1 MAFDSS
7 YLLTQVKVKASP
19 PEGRYSDAEILQL
32 ANDCMISH
40 VVPMIISLKEEFYV
54 TPESQ
59 NITANVSNYPI
70 PYRALGLSLRE
81 VKKIQNNRILDLDR
95 MSPEDI
101 ITTETSDNTEGF
113 YLQGQDVVLYPTPS
127 STQDILKLY
136 YFLTPSRIVTVSEC
150 AAITAIDTGT
160 GIVTATPPT
169 SWTTSNLLDF
179 CSKRNGH
186 KTLGSDITPT
196 AVSSTTVTFSTS
208 DLPSTLSVGDYIA
221 LAGETPYLQ
230 CPDTCF
236 DLVVRL
242 VSNELLESMG
252 AQAELQAGLAKA
264 NELKSNIVGLLT
276 NRVTGAPKRSVI
288 TLI

>member
-40 VVPMIISLKEEFYV
+40 VVPMIISLKEEYYV
-54 TPESQ
+54 TSEDQ
-59 NITANVSNYPI
+59 NITANVSAYPI

-81 VKKIQNNRILDLDR
+81 VKKVQNSNVIDLDR
-95 MSPEDI
+95 MSPEE
-101 ITTETSDNTEGF
+101 ITSATASDTTQGF
-113 YLQGQDVVLYPTPS
+113 YIQGQDVILYPTPS
-127 STQDILKLY
+127 STQDTLRLY
-136 YFLTPSRIVTVSEC
+136 YFLTPSKVVAITDC
-150 AAITAIDTGT
+150 AVITAINTGT
-160 GIVTATPPT
+160 GVVTATPPT
-169 SWTTSNLLDF
+169 TWTTSSSLDF
-179 CSKRNGH
+179 CSQRNGH

-196 AVSSTTVTFSTS
+196 AISTTTITFSLA
-208 DLPSTLSVGDYIA
+208 DLPSTLSVGDYVA
-221 LAGETPYLQ
+221 LAGETPFLQ
-230 CPDTCF
+230 CPDVCF

-242 VSNELLESMG
+242 VANELLESLG
-252 AQAELQAGLAKA
+252 AQAELQAGEKKA
-264 NELKSNIVGLLT
+264 EKLQANVVSLLT